1 MATKKTGRPEGRPPI
16 QFDLDGITALSALN
30 CTLQEVAA
38 FFGVS
43 ESSVDHRFTQEPE
56 LKAAWEKGR
65 ATGKLSL
72 RRKQTELANGGNVTM
87 LIWLGKQLLG
97 QRDKAEVTGE
107 DGGPIEVNLTRVRED
122 VREAMASLPVDLR
135 NALAA
140 QMLKT
145 DGQES

>member
-1 MATKKTGRPEGRPPI
+1 MATPRTGKPEGRPPI
-16 QFDLDGITALSALN
+16 QFDLEGVSALAALN

-43 ESSVDHRFTQEPE
+43 ESTVEHRFTQEPE
-56 LKAAWEKGR
+56 LKATWEKGK

-97 QRDKAEVTGE
+97 QNDRLEHGVDANAQVIIKRVLGISDSEV
-107 DGGPIEVNLTRVRED
+107 
-122 VREAMASLPVDLR
+122 
-135 NALAA
+135 
-140 QMLKT
+140 
-145 DGQES
+145 